1 MLRAKSLYHLIVYSI
16 LFIIVLV
23 STFTF
28 IIISNAHEELQE
40 KNHTLKTDYTNNQ
53 KELIKNHVNYIINF
67 IDYYNETNKNK
78 KSEAL
83 IQKEVLETLLADNQR
98 AANIIRSLRSI
109 FADEKLASEV
119 VNFSELINSIAG
131 IARSELQMKQIRLQL
146 DFDQNLVLQI
156 HRNELQQVLLNLI
169 NNSIL
174 ALSKVSIEDKCIV
187 ITGKYIEEGVEVSVS
202 DNGPGLSD
210 ESREHLFE
218 LLSASTHQGMGLG
231 LWLCKHIIER
241 HGGKIWYESAP
252 SGGAQFVFTLPSSP
266 LV

>member
-83 IQKEVLETLLADNQR
+83 IQKEVLE
-98 AANIIRSLRSI
+98 II
-109 FADEKLASEV
+109 EKLRVNENPNEYIFIYDFNGNLVQDAIAKKDNIGHNYLNIKDIKGKEV
-119 VNFSELINSIAG
+119 VKELITTSKRNLGGYVEYVWLKPEIS
-131 IARSELQMKQIRLQL
+131 KQTTKI
-146 DFDQNLVLQI
+146 
-156 HRNELQQVLLNLI
+156 
-169 NNSIL
+169 SY
-174 ALSKVSIEDKCIV
+174 ALSYNKWNWTIGKGVYLDEIDKLI
-187 ITGKYIEEGVEVSVS
+187 K
-202 DNGPGLSD
+202 
-210 ESREHLFE
+210 
-218 LLSASTHQGMGLG
+218 
-231 LWLCKHIIER
+231 
-241 HGGKIWYESAP
+241 
-252 SGGAQFVFTLPSSP
+252 
-266 LV
+266 